1 MCEVTEKWD
10 DAEREG
16 ETASRRTKG
25 SWQGGLK
32 WEGISMDCLFVYF
45 SEVLFCT
52 FNSHPAFGKNV
63 TGGNTKLNTAEEV
76 VGQQ

>member
-1 MCEVTEKWD
+1 MGRCR
-10 DAEREG
+10 ER
-16 ETASRRTKG
+16 RRNSKQEDKG
-25 SWQGGLK
+25 KLARRLK